1 MDEPVSALN
10 VWVQAAVTDLLMDI
24 QRENKATLLIISD
37 DLSIVR
43 YPSDQVLVMYLGHAV
58 EMGST
63 DQVFQ
68 SPYPPYPEALLS
80 AVPVADTKVIRKWW
94 GPM

>member
-43 YPSDQVLVMYLGHAV
+43 YPSDRVLVTYLDHVV

-68 SPYPPYPEALLS
+68 PPYHPYTKALLS

>member
-1 MDEPVSALN
+1 MAEPVSALN

-24 QRENKATLLIISD
+24 QRKNKATLLFISD
-37 DLSIVR
+37 DLSIAR
-43 YPSDQVLVMYLGHAV
+43 YPSDRVLVTYRDHVV

-68 SPYPPYPEALLS
+68 PPYHPYTEALLS
-80 AVPVADTKVIRKWW
+80 AVPVADTKVIRKWR
-94 GPM
+94 GHM